1 MKPYEYKRYYH
12 PRLGKFVYKHKG
24 YGIIVDNIFKPI
36 KRAMSTVVKKVVK
49 PIGKRALK
57 SGISHAGEQV
67 GKKISEKSG
76 DLIMKR
82 LQNMRN
88 VSQKEL
94 TPILNK
100 EMNSLPPMK
109 NNKQKTTKPSE
120 KKRQESTDMI
130 INRLI
135 SGDGFR
141 R

>member
-24 YGIIVDNIFKPI
+24 SGIIVDNIFKPI
-36 KRAMSTVVKKVVK
+36 QRAMSTVVKKVVK
-49 PIGKRALK
+49 PMGKMALK
-57 SGISHAGEQV
+57 SGISQV
-67 GKKISEKSG
+67 EKKISEKSG

-82 LQNMRN
+82 LHNMRKRGI
-88 VSQKEL
+88 S
-94 TPILNK
+94 PILNK
-100 EMNSLPPMK
+100 EMNS
-109 NNKQKTTKPSE
+109 TTKPSE

-135 SGDGFR
+135 SGDGLR

>member
-24 YGIIVDNIFKPI
+24 SGIIVDNIFKPI
-36 KRAMSTVVKKVVK
+36 QRAMSTVVKKVVK
-49 PIGKRALK
+49 PMGKRALK

-67 GKKISEKSG
+67 GKKISEKPG

-82 LQNMRN
+82 LHNMR
-88 VSQKEL
+88 KRAIA
-94 TPILNK
+94 PILNK

-109 NNKQKTTKPSE
+109 NHQQKTTKPSE

-135 SGDGFR
+135 SGNGLR

>member
-24 YGIIVDNIFKPI
+24 SGIIVDNIFKPI
-36 KRAMSTVVKKVVK
+36 QRAMSTVVKKVVK
-49 PIGKRALK
+49 PMGKRALK
-57 SGISHAGEQV
+57 SGISQV

-82 LQNMRN
+82 LHNMRQRGIA
-88 VSQKEL
+88 S
-94 TPILNK
+94 ILNK

-109 NNKQKTTKPSE
+109 NHQQKTTKPSE

-130 INRLI
+130 ITRVI
-135 SGDGFR
+135 SGDGLR

>member
-24 YGIIVDNIFKPI
+24 SGIIVDNIFKPI
-36 KRAMSTVVKKVVK
+36 QRAMSTVVKKVVK
-49 PIGKRALK
+49 PMGKRALK
-57 SGISHAGEQV
+57 SGISQV

-82 LQNMRN
+82 LHNMRQRGIA
-88 VSQKEL
+88 S
-94 TPILNK
+94 ILNK

-109 NNKQKTTKPSE
+109 NHQQKTTKPSE

-135 SGDGFR
+135 SGDGLR